1 MIQEFINKH
10 FYNLYIISLIFAIV
24 TYGLIDFKSID
35 ELCVVALFLLCT
47 FYVFHTKDWNV
58 NKISLY
64 IFSVFLFYL
73 LYSFYIHSNSKK
85 AIIVDFIIQLKP
97 YIAFFCAYHLR
108 PHFSDSQKKLL
119 REISIVCWYLL
130 LPFGLISIF
139 YPDMLYIVANHPSNY
154 AAAITAI
161 ALTFLLSSSFSKK
174 DKILFIIMLAVGLFS
189 ERSKFYGFFVF
200 SAFVTFFFS
209 NAQNIKLNF
218 KNVVILLLMLIAI
231 GIVAKSK
238 IEYYFLQNLSPDTDL
253 NEAKNSIARFVLY
266 ATSWEIFQDYMPF
279 GSGFATFGTHASAAY
294 YSPLYKEYGI
304 DTVWG
309 LSKSYPYFISDTYYP
324 SLAQFGVVGVILFA
338 VFWLYLCL
346 KAYKNFRQTNNAQ
359 FVTIIIIITGY
370 FAIENIAD
378 ATFTSNRGYFFMLLL
393 GLIFS
398 EMKQFQHSLTSK
410 EKQ

>member
-139 YPDMLYIVANHPSNY
+139 YPDMLYIVANHRKHSNKY
-154 AAAITAI
+154 I
-161 ALTFLLSSSFSKK
+161 
-174 DKILFIIMLAVGLFS
+174 
-189 ERSKFYGFFVF
+189 FY
-200 SAFVTFFFS
+200 
-209 NAQNIKLNF
+209 
-218 KNVVILLLMLIAI
+218 
-231 GIVAKSK
+231 
-238 IEYYFLQNLSPDTDL
+238 NL
-253 NEAKNSIARFVLY
+253 RFGC
-266 ATSWEIFQDYMPF
+266 S
-279 GSGFATFGTHASAAY
+279 
-294 YSPLYKEYGI
+294 
-304 DTVWG
+304 
-309 LSKSYPYFISDTYYP
+309 
-324 SLAQFGVVGVILFA
+324 FA
-338 VFWLYLCL
+338 V
-346 KAYKNFRQTNNAQ
+346 AN
-359 FVTIIIIITGY
+359 TIK
-370 FAIENIAD
+370 
-378 ATFTSNRGYFFMLLL
+378 SQLL
-393 GLIFS
+393 
-398 EMKQFQHSLTSK
+398 
-410 EKQ
+410 

>member
-1 MIQEFINKH
+1 MEV
-10 FYNLYIISLIFAIV
+10 AIV
-24 TYGLIDFKSID
+24 VYKGLIP
-35 ELCVVALFLLCT
+35 VV
-47 FYVFHTKDWNV
+47 Y
-58 NKISLY
+58 
-64 IFSVFLFYL
+64 
-73 LYSFYIHSNSKK
+73 
-85 AIIVDFIIQLKP
+85 
-97 YIAFFCAYHLR
+97 R
-108 PHFSDSQKKLL
+108 
-119 REISIVCWYLL
+119 
-130 LPFGLISIF
+130 
-139 YPDMLYIVANHPSNY
+139 MLTNHPSNY

-189 ERSKFYGFFVF
+189 GRSKFYGFFVF